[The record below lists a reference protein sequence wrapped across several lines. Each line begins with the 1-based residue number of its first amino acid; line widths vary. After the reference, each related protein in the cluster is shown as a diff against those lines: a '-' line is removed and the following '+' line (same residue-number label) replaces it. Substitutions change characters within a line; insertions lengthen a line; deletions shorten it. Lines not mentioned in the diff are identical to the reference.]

1 MSDNK
6 VSFGNRITPQ
16 AFRENLQAR
25 TVANKLVADPN
36 RGFYTRQYSGG
47 TAAPTIGA
55 LGNISQSISDKI
67 LDAENILE
75 TLPDTELAMR
85 IVVSSIISPS
95 DLRMPELSFKCED
108 AKLDASLLAELT
120 RIVEEHFT
128 KDYKIKDWMEKA
140 LEDALFRT
148 GSHVLAV
155 VPENNLDDIINN
167 RKPISME
174 QFHAVMTN
182 ELDVNRVPK
191 AIGNLGSPIYPK
203 DAGERSL
210 AALEKPSFESVFGAP
225 AAPAAYN
232 SKIHA
237 GLFVTDNPAAL
248 SLGIIADR
256 AIGAGVRKRVA
267 SASKIKIAYENLQTV
282 SDLISRIH
290 QKPTNR
296 MTEVVRIQGRE
307 KGSRAPI
314 GHPLVMKLPSESVIP
329 VHIPS
334 NPESHLGYFVLL
346 DDLGHPINNTSES
359 THYADLQN
367 RLRTGQTM
375 SEQHSKVLNNL
386 SFLNSGF
393 SCATNMTAAA
403 LSQSY
408 AEAVERD
415 LLERL
420 KAGAYGENVELA
432 KVNEV
437 YRIMLSR
444 VLAGK
449 RTMILYIPSELVT
462 YIAFHY
468 NKMGIGRSLL
478 DKNKMLASLR
488 ATLMF
493 ANVMAALKNSV
504 ARQKV
509 NIQLDEADNDPQKT
523 VDLILT
529 DLAKL
534 RARATPFGSTAP
546 LDIVD
551 GIQQAAISVAVTGN
565 PNYPEVEVG
574 IDDVQSAR
582 VQPDTELAERLD
594 NQWWMS
600 LGLAPEI
607 VDSLQQVEFAAVQMT
622 SNALMTKRFAM
633 DQLTFCGFL
642 SDHVRKYVGNSGT
655 LLSKM
660 ILAIR
665 DFRSKADQTDLE
677 DDELMSGQVE
687 VPAEAVP
694 TEGQSDQEGALDFND
709 QGMAVVENDQEE
721 ESPYKDLSQSGD
733 LEIVEEFLSA
743 LTIALPPPDTTRIQA
758 QAEEFSNYSSFL
770 DEAIPAY
777 VNQDVIGKIAGP
789 AASDHVSEIVA
800 VVKAHYQR
808 DFLIR
813 NNILPELQDLMAT
826 ETEGN
831 GGVVENYISFQES
844 IGKVLG
850 KLMSDIAERNNAEG
864 DGGGGDDYS
873 SQSENTDTDNFD
885 GGGDDVNTEDEIPS
899 DNTGL
904 DDGEPPAEEPEQQ
917 EAPDT
922 ENPDAEPADNDDL
935 ANDQSEMP

>member
-6 VSFGNRITPQ
+6 VSFGSRITPQ
-16 AFRENLQAR
+16 AFRDNLQAR

-108 AKLDASLLAELT
+108 AKLDPGLLAELS

-174 QFHAVMTN
+174 QFHAVMTS
-182 ELDVNRVPK
+182 ELDANRVPK

-210 AALEKPSFESVFGAP
+210 AALEKPSFEGVFGAP
-225 AAPAAYN
+225 AAPVAYN
-232 SKIHA
+232 SKIHT

-375 SEQHSKVLNNL
+375 GDQHSKVLNNL

-393 SCATNMTAAA
+393 SCATDMTAAA

-633 DQLTFCGFL
+633 DQLTFCRFL

-665 DFRSKADQTDLE
+665 DFRNKADLPDLE
-677 DDELMSGQVE
+677 DDELMSGQAEAPV
-687 VPAEAVP
+687 EAVP

-709 QGMAVVENDQEE
+709 QGMAVVENGEEE

-789 AASDHVSEIVA
+789 AASEHVGEIVA

-864 DGGGGDDYS
+864 GSGGDDYS

-885 GGGDDVNTEDEIPS
+885 GGEDDVNTEDEIPS

-904 DDGEPPAEEPEQQ
+904 DDGEPPAEEPEEQ

-922 ENPDAEPADNDDL
+922 ENPDAEPADNADL

>member
-1 MSDNK
+1 MSENK
-6 VSFGNRITPQ
+6 RVSFGGAVKPQ
-16 AFRENLQAR
+16 AFRENLVAR
-25 TVANKLVADPN
+25 TIANKLVADPN
-36 RGFYTRQYSGG
+36 RGFYTRKYSGG
-47 TAAPTIGA
+47 TEAPTIGA

-95 DLRMPELSFKCED
+95 DLRMPELSFKSEE
-108 AKLDASLLAELT
+108 AKLDPGLLAELT

-167 RKPISME
+167 RNPIGME
-174 QFHAVMTN
+174 QFNAIVN
-182 ELDVNRVPK
+182 GQLDANKVPK
-191 AIGNLGSPIYPK
+191 CIGNLGMPSG
-203 DAGERSL
+203 AGVSDGAIL
-210 AALEKPSFESVFGAP
+210 QALQKPSFENLFGAP
-225 AAPAAYN
+225 TPPVSYN
-232 SKIHA
+232 SKIHT
-237 GLFVTDNPAAL
+237 GLYVTDNPAAL

-267 SASKIKIAYENLQTV
+267 SASKIRVAYENLQTV
-282 SDLISRIH
+282 SELITRIH
-290 QKPTNR
+290 QRPTNR

-367 RLRTGQTM
+367 RLKTGQNM
-375 SEQHSKVLNNL
+375 GEQHSRILNNL

-393 SCATNMTAAA
+393 SCQTDMTAAA

-420 KAGAYGENVELA
+420 KSGAYGENVELA

-509 NIQLDEADNDPQKT
+509 NIQLDEADVDPQKT

-551 GIQQAAISVAVTGN
+551 GIQQAAISVAVSGN

-574 IDDVQSAR
+574 VEDVQSAR

-665 DFRSKADQTDLE
+665 TFRD
-677 DDELMSGQVE
+677 
-687 VPAEAVP
+687 
-694 TEGQSDQEGALDFND
+694 QSDQTELESEDVMNGQAEAIAEPEGAEDDLSFNE
-709 QGMAVVENDQEE
+709 QGMAVAEADDAAIVGD
-721 ESPYKDLSQSGD
+721 SPYTDLNSAGD

-789 AASDHVSEIVA
+789 QASEHVGEIIA

-826 ETEGN
+826 ESEGS
-831 GGVVENYISFQES
+831 GGVVENYVSFQES

-850 KLMSDIAERNNAEG
+850 KLIGDIAERNNAGDESSGGYDNTDADMTNSDDSELGSDDDAPPEG
-864 DGGGGDDYS
+864 DLSALDD
-873 SQSENTDTDNFD
+873 TDTTMTDS
-885 GGGDDVNTEDEIPS
+885 PS
-899 DNTGL
+899 DEDLPEENV
-904 DDGEPPAEEPEQQ
+904 DDA
-917 EAPDT
+917 
-922 ENPDAEPADNDDL
+922 DAEPAPDESADT
-935 ANDQSEMP
+935 PKGP

>member
-1 MSDNK
+1 MSENKK
-6 VSFGNRITPQ
+6 VSFGGQFKPK
-16 AFRENLQAR
+16 AFRENLLAR
-25 TVANKLVADPN
+25 TVAGKLVADPN
-36 RGFYTRQYSGG
+36 RGFYTRKYSGG
-47 TAAPTIGA
+47 TEAPTIGA

-95 DLRMPELSFKCED
+95 DLRMPELSFKCEE
-108 AKLDASLLAELT
+108 AKLDPGLLAELS

-148 GSHVLAV
+148 GSHVLAI

-167 RKPISME
+167 RNPLAME
-174 QFHAVMTN
+174 QFNQIVAS
-182 ELDVNRVPK
+182 ELDANKVPK
-191 AIGNLGSPIYPK
+191 CIGNLGSPS
-203 DAGERSL
+203 G
-210 AALEKPSFESVFGAP
+210 AAVSDTAILNALSQPSFENMFGAP
-225 AAPAAYN
+225 VTPKNYD
-232 SKIHA
+232 SKIHT
-237 GLFVTDNPAAL
+237 GLYVTDNPAAL

-267 SASKIKIAYENLQTV
+267 SASKIRVAYENLQTV
-282 SDLISRIH
+282 SELITRIH
-290 QKPTNR
+290 QRPTNR

-367 RLRTGQTM
+367 RLKTGQSM
-375 SEQHSKVLNNL
+375 GDQHSRILNNL
-386 SFLNSGF
+386 SFLNAGF
-393 SCATNMTAAA
+393 SCQTDMTAAA

-408 AEAVERD
+408 ADAVERD

-565 PNYPEVEVG
+565 PNYPEIEVG
-574 IDDVQSAR
+574 IEDVQSSR

-665 DFRSKADQTDLE
+665 EFRNKADETELETDEVMAGQTDE
-677 DDELMSGQVE
+677 IQVE
-687 VPAEAVP
+687 E
-694 TEGQSDQEGALDFND
+694 TTGADLDFNE
-709 QGMAVVENDQEE
+709 QGMAVAESDVPE
-721 ESPYKDLSQSGD
+721 ESPYTDLSNAGD
-733 LEIVEEFLSA
+733 LEVVEEFLSA

-789 AASDHVSEIVA
+789 QASEHVSEIVA

-826 ETEGN
+826 DTEGN

-850 KLMSDIAERNNAEG
+850 KLMADIAERNNAGDESNAGGTGDDYDSSGDEGTEG
-864 DGGGGDDYS
+864 DDNFGGDDL
-873 SQSENTDTDNFD
+873 DNPPA
-885 GGGDDVNTEDEIPS
+885 DD
-899 DNTGL
+899 GL
-904 DDGEPPAEEPEQQ
+904 DNLDQ
-917 EAPDT
+917 
-922 ENPDAEPADNDDL
+922 DAEPEENEESEVPEGSESAETTEEPAENADAKGDD
-935 ANDQSEMP
+935 AAV